1 MEAGPKEKKKKEDIS
16 MPVCIDKA
24 IHNFQY
30 SSPICKQNIP
40 HQWRIPKYGAR
51 IKYAPGYEIT
61 FEIVKD
67 EEQKS
72 RLLLE
77 HSCTILGL

>member
-40 HQWRIPKYGAR
+40 HQWRIPQYGS
-51 IKYAPGYEIT
+51 IIQYAPDDNTTSELG
-61 FEIVKD
+61 KD
-67 EEQKS
+67 EKKS
-72 RLLLE
+72 P
-77 HSCTILGL
+77 